1 MRLHGGCDYQSVQ
14 AKAKNTVPRGVRS
27 GTHYGAATPQSHQLA
42 RKLVRLLAQPE
53 FVNDGFIALGI
64 VFLQIIQQATPLA
77 DQHKK
82 AAARTVVFLVG
93 LEVLRQGTNTLA
105 QQRNLDFGTA
115 GIGGVRAILV
125 NEGLLLL
132 SG

>member
-1 MRLHGGCDYQSVQ
+1 MPTTHQFALKLACLL
-14 AKAKNTVPRGVRS
+14 AKAK
-27 GTHYGAATPQSHQLA
+27 
-42 RKLVRLLAQPE
+42 
-53 FVNDGFIALGI
+53 FMNDGFIALGI
-64 VFLQIIQQATPLA
+64 VFLEVVEQATPLA

-93 LEVLRQGTNTLA
+93 LEVLRQRTNTLA
-105 QQRNLDFGTA
+105 QQRNLDFWTA

>member
-1 MRLHGGCDYQSVQ
+1 MRAHYDTAMPKLHKLD
-14 AKAKNTVPRGVRS
+14 
-27 GTHYGAATPQSHQLA
+27 
-42 RKLVRLLAQPE
+42 RKLACFLAE
-53 FVNDGFIALGI
+53 ANFMNDGFIALGI
-64 VFLQIIQQATPLA
+64 VFLQIIQQATTLA

-82 AAARTVVFLVG
+82 AAARAVVFLVG

-105 QQRNLDFGTA
+105 QQRNLHFGTA

>member
-1 MRLHGGCDYQSVQ
+1 MDVGTR
-14 AKAKNTVPRGVRS
+14 AFKARAKNTFPGNVGEPA
-27 GTHYGAATPQSHQLA
+27 HYGAMPKPNQLA
-42 RKLVRLLAQPE
+42 LKLVRLLTQAE
-53 FVNDGFIALGI
+53 FMNDGFIALGI
-64 VFLQIIQQATPLA
+64 VFLQIIQQATTLA

-82 AAARTVVFLVG
+82 AAARAVVFLVG

-105 QQRNLDFGTA
+105 QQRNLHFGTA

>member
-1 MRLHGGCDYQSVQ
+1 MWMPELE
-14 AKAKNTVPRGVRS
+14 RGRNSISRDVRVRA
-27 GTHYGAATPQSHQLA
+27 HYGKAMPKLHQLA
-42 RKLVRLLAQPE
+42 RKPARLLAKAK
-53 FVNDGFIALGI
+53 FMNDGFIALGI
-64 VFLQIIQQATPLA
+64 VFLQVIQQATTLA

-105 QQRNLDFGTA
+105 QQRNLHFGTA

>member
-1 MRLHGGCDYQSVQ
+1 MGEKYRSEKCREAGTLRQSN
-14 AKAKNTVPRGVRS
+14 AEA
-27 GTHYGAATPQSHQLA
+27 HQLA
-42 RKLVRLLAQPE
+42 LKLAWLLAQAE
-53 FVNDGFIALGI
+53 FMNDGFIALGI
-64 VFLQIIQQATPLA
+64 VFLQVIQQAATLA
-77 DQHKK
+77 DQHEK

-105 QQRNLDFGTA
+105 QQRNLYFGTA

>member
-1 MRLHGGCDYQSVQ
+1 MDVDARVFE
-14 AKAKNTVPRGVRS
+14 RGRNSISRDARVRA
-27 GTHYGAATPQSHQLA
+27 HYDTAMPKLHQLA
-42 RKLVRLLAQPE
+42 RKPACLLAE
-53 FVNDGFIALGI
+53 AKFMNDGFIALGI
-64 VFLQIIQQATPLA
+64 VFLQIIQQATTLA

-105 QQRNLDFGTA
+105 QQRNLHFWTA

>member
-1 MRLHGGCDYQSVQ
+1 M
-14 AKAKNTVPRGVRS
+14 
-27 GTHYGAATPQSHQLA
+27 
-42 RKLVRLLAQPE
+42 
-53 FVNDGFIALGI
+53 NDGFIALGI

-82 AAARTVVFLVG
+82 AAARAVVFLVG

-105 QQRNLDFGTA
+105 QQRNLHFGTA

>member
-1 MRLHGGCDYQSVQ
+1 MRLHGGCGCQSVQ
-14 AKAKNTVPRGVRS
+14 AKAKNTFPWGVR
-27 GTHYGAATPQSHQLA
+27 TRAHYGAAAPQSYQLA
-42 RKLVRLLAQPE
+42 RKLARLLSEAE
-53 FVNDGFIALGI
+53 FMNDGFIALGI

-77 DQHKK
+77 DQHEK

-93 LEVLRQGTNTLA
+93 LEVLRQLTNTLA
-105 QQRNLDFGTA
+105 QQRNLHFWTA
-115 GIGGVRAILV
+115 GIRGVRAILV